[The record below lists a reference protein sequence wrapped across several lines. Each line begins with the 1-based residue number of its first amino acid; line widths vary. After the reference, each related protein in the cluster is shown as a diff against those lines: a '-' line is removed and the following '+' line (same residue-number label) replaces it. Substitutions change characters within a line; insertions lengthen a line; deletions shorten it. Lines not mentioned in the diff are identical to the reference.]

1 MKTLYVRVADSAHSW
16 IAATAAR
23 TGLSM
28 ANVVELV
35 IREARDRGWHIQ
47 VTPARIED
55 TERSPADES
64 PVPGPRDQ
72 GQAPDPEPEPEPP
85 LGTPGP
91 DPHGDAI

>member
-1 MKTLYVRVADSAHSW
+1 VKTLYVRVADSAHSW

-72 GQAPDPEPEPEPP
+72 GQAPAPDPP
-85 LGTPGP
+85 LRTPGP